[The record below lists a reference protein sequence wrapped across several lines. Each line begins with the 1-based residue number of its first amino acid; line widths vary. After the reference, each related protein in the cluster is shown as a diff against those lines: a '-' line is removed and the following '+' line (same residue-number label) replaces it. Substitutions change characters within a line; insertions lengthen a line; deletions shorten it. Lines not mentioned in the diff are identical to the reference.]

1 MLTCACLCVCVYMHI
16 HRCTYIHLSV
26 YMWVYM
32 YMLYTLTSVFLL
44 NTSYWISPTKRVL
57 LTFLLNFLEC
67 LNNFIFSSNDMK
79 FSLHP
84 ILIFSAILK
93 NISFERLQEK
103 LSPLL
108 FWIFEIQIKL
118 AFFPEL
124 IKTYVLENGWKWM
137 KRNSETKNYLHL
149 VYWIYQNTILF
160 FFKIL
165 LLFFQLEQVQITV
178 NVSIVFIIVDF
189 QLFLTFGKFNSLSV
203 ETPKKKCLLSC
214 MMLISLK
221 IWLFFP
227 SLLS

>member
-160 FFKIL
+160 FFLNFTIVLSAWTSSNNGKCVHCFHHCWFSTFPNIW
-165 LLFFQLEQVQITV
+165 QI
-178 NVSIVFIIVDF
+178 
-189 QLFLTFGKFNSLSV
+189 Q
-203 ETPKKKCLLSC
+203 
-214 MMLISLK
+214 
-221 IWLFFP
+221 FP
-227 SLLS
+227 FSGDT